1 MRKEQSL
8 EIRKNN
14 LPNISGYNDM
24 STDNR
29 KYFDKIRDFF
39 GGAFMGV
46 IGGWMIG
53 WIIVYILYRLYFYRI
68 GEGEMI
74 IAAIT
79 VGMALGGGIV
89 NLVNPMKKE
98 REYPRVDMGKE

>member
-8 EIRKNN
+8 ERRKNN
-14 LPNISGYNDM
+14 LPNISWYNDM
-24 STDNR
+24 STDN
-29 KYFDKIRDFF
+29 KNKSFDTIRDFF

-46 IGGWMIG
+46 LAGWMIG

-79 VGMALGGGIV
+79 VGMALGGGVVNMIV
-89 NLVNPMKKE
+89 NHNKE
-98 REYPRVDMGKE
+98 

>member
-1 MRKEQSL
+1 
-8 EIRKNN
+8 
-14 LPNISGYNDM
+14 M
-24 STDNR
+24 SADNR
-29 KYFDKIRDFF
+29 KSFDKIRDFF

-46 IGGWMIG
+46 LAGWMIC

-79 VGMALGGGIV
+79 VGMALGGGVVNVIV
-89 NLVNPMKKE
+89 NHNKE
-98 REYPRVDMGKE
+98 